1 MKKNSL
7 VIVNFISLLLIF
19 FFYVIV
25 KNDDIFLFTLSLS
38 LFMILVS
45 LFNHIDVTSV
55 LKKYTNNEYYYTR
68 NRIFR
73 SCVFIILG
81 IGMILVLVT
90 LLLSKLL
97 ESIMHIDNMLLVMVI
112 MSINVIFIPL
122 IKLLKSFLVIHNFS
136 FLSKYIIHIYIIIY
150 DIYFLVISYI
160 GFIKLKLPSYISISL
175 LFMGLFICF
184 IILFIISIIIFY
196 IRNRGIKKK
205 YIIKRE
211 EIKIDIKKDIKKIFN
226 DNIRYSVILI
236 VTNFI
241 PYISII
247 LFYVCLINHF
257 GYPYDDT
264 VRVINITYLYG
275 YVVIYYLVMGIY
287 FLVRN
292 KLNYIKKEIVK
303 KNYDNVSLH
312 FANYFNKLLMVLL
325 PIIITLSVI
334 SGSVWMLLYGDYNG
348 ANILMLLFI
357 MSLFL
362 IIYFLLIQVIA
373 SFNNKRMLTLVIIIL
388 LVVKIVFTLPIIGSF
403 YRMGYEL
410 IYGDI
415 VSSMVAYFTSIIV
428 CIILIN
434 NKCHVNFS
442 KCFDKTLTIIYE
454 NILLGV
460 ILVLLQLFIST
471 YVNTRLQALG
481 VIFIYLVIALIFY
494 LGKYC
499 LKNYFKKS

>member
-1 MKKNSL
+1 
-7 VIVNFISLLLIF
+7 
-19 FFYVIV
+19 
-25 KNDDIFLFTLSLS
+25 
-38 LFMILVS
+38 
-45 LFNHIDVTSV
+45 
-55 LKKYTNNEYYYTR
+55 
-68 NRIFR
+68 
-73 SCVFIILG
+73 
-81 IGMILVLVT
+81 
-90 LLLSKLL
+90 
-97 ESIMHIDNMLLVMVI
+97 
-112 MSINVIFIPL
+112 
-122 IKLLKSFLVIHNFS
+122 
-136 FLSKYIIHIYIIIY
+136 
-150 DIYFLVISYI
+150 
-160 GFIKLKLPSYISISL
+160 
-175 LFMGLFICF
+175 MGLFICF

-373 SFNNKRMLTLVIIIL
+373 SFNNKRMLALVIIIL